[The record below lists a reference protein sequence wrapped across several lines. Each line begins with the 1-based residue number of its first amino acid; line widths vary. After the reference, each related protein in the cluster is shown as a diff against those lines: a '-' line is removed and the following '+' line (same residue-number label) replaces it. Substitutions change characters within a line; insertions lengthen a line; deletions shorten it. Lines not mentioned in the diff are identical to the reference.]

1 MGKSLSTHHNSMK
14 KTREME
20 KSTEVFPLEKVPDLV
35 LLCIVN
41 HLQDEDARHLSLT
54 CQRFRKILPNYPH
67 IINGPDVN
75 ESGPYDGHFVPTKYF
90 QSPVLEDS
98 VERIEM
104 SMAWW
109 DQGYGNRKGQVWL
122 KLYRPKKNKQ
132 AKLITEMNPHRFGIA
147 PHQKP
152 PKMSKGKWEGGKGEE
167 SMVVYDA
174 GRGCLGYPRNLKIPP
189 PSLVLNGIEFENNAE
204 EVLIQTDEIVKLA
217 QPGDYF
223 EIMKNV
229 GGGGGHHL
237 WIQNFKLKVYY
248 TKHF

>member
-1 MGKSLSTHHNSMK
+1 MK

-90 QSPVLEDS
+90 QCPILEYS

-109 DQGYGNRKGQVWL
+109 DQVR
-122 KLYRPKKNKQ
+122 
-132 AKLITEMNPHRFGIA
+132 T
-147 PHQKP
+147 KP
-152 PKMSKGKWEGGKGEE
+152 
-167 SMVVYDA
+167 YFFQ
-174 GRGCLGYPRNLKIPP
+174 
-189 PSLVLNGIEFENNAE
+189 EF
-204 EVLIQTDEIVKLA
+204 
-217 QPGDYF
+217 F
-223 EIMKNV
+223 
-229 GGGGGHHL
+229 
-237 WIQNFKLKVYY
+237 YY
-248 TKHF
+248 TTYHSLQKYPYL

>member
-41 HLQDEDARHLSLT
+41 HLPDEDARHLSLT

-122 KLYRPKKNKQ
+122 KLYRPRKNNKQ
-132 AKLITEMNPHRFGIA
+132 AILITEMNPNRFGIA

-152 PKMSKGKWEGGKGEE
+152 PKMPQEKF
-167 SMVVYDA
+167 
-174 GRGCLGYPRNLKIPP
+174 
-189 PSLVLNGIEFENNAE
+189 VLNGIEFENNAE
-204 EVLIQTDEIVKLA
+204 DVLIQTDEIVKLA

-229 GGGGGHHL
+229 GGGGGHNL
-237 WIQNFKLKVYY
+237 YIRNFKLKVYY

>member
-1 MGKSLSTHHNSMK
+1 MGKSLSTCHNSMK

-20 KSTEVFPLEKVPDLV
+20 KRTDVFPLEQVPDLV

-41 HLQDEDARHLSLT
+41 HLPDEDARHLSLT

-109 DQGYGNRKGQVWL
+109 DQGFGNRKGQVWL
-122 KLYRPKKNKQ
+122 KLYRPRKNKQ
-132 AKLITEMNPHRFGIA
+132 AKLITEMNPQRFGIA

-152 PKMSKGKWEGGKGEE
+152 PKMSEGKWDPYWEGG
-167 SMVVYDA
+167 
-174 GRGCLGYPRNLKIPP
+174 CFLPTPLPLPP
-189 PSLVLNGIEFENNAE
+189 ASGIEFEKNAE

>member
-1 MGKSLSTHHNSMK
+1 
-14 KTREME
+14 
-20 KSTEVFPLEKVPDLV
+20 
-35 LLCIVN
+35 
-41 HLQDEDARHLSLT
+41 
-54 CQRFRKILPNYPH
+54 
-67 IINGPDVN
+67 
-75 ESGPYDGHFVPTKYF
+75 
-90 QSPVLEDS
+90 
-98 VERIEM
+98 
-104 SMAWW
+104 
-109 DQGYGNRKGQVWL
+109 
-122 KLYRPKKNKQ
+122 
-132 AKLITEMNPHRFGIA
+132 MNPHRFGIA

-204 EVLIQTDEIVKLA
+204 DVLIQTDEIVKLA

-248 TKHF
+248 TKRLM